1 MLIQGFGNRLVDVT
15 ISQRWGGASP
25 KLLMQS
31 QNFRSYCRCRGN
43 SRRNE
48 ESTDRLSAVE
58 SQTSL
63 PLPTPMSE
71 HFTFLMNTI
80 NPATK
85 VTKHLLPIHLL
96 ETTEMLIQTRI

>member
-1 MLIQGFGNRLVDVT
+1 MNSPSKLDRIQACMLIQGFGNRLVDVT

-25 KLLMQS
+25 RIANAIS
-31 QNFRSYCRCRGN
+31 RISDRIAGAGGN

-71 HFTFLMNTI
+71 HFTF
-80 NPATK
+80 
-85 VTKHLLPIHLL
+85 
-96 ETTEMLIQTRI
+96 

>member
-1 MLIQGFGNRLVDVT
+1 MSPYPKDG
-15 ISQRWGGASP
+15 GGASP

-63 PLPTPMSE
+63 PLPTPIVNILR
-71 HFTFLMNTI
+71 F
-80 NPATK
+80 
-85 VTKHLLPIHLL
+85 
-96 ETTEMLIQTRI
+96 